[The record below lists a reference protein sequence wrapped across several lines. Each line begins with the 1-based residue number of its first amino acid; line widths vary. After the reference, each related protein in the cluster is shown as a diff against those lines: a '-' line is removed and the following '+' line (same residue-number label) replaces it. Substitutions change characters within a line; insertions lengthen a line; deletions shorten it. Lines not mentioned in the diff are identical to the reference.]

1 MPSRAEKNVRRN
13 VRRKRG
19 EEEDSERES
28 ILEGGQLRLFMSELW
43 WH

>member
-19 EEEDSERES
+19 EEEDSEREKVY
-28 ILEGGQLRLFMSELW
+28 
-43 WH
+43 